1 MASLTGWFHL
11 ELSGR
16 SLKLRFL
23 RHLVQTIT
31 SHLML
36 FNLDINGGL
45 MKGVTKASF
54 RVAQMSVRMFVPF
67 VSSKKQIHPA
77 CQPQQAHW
85 RQRQQ
90 RQLFLNRVR
99 QGVSAQSVILALV
112 AALSSQSQSI
122 PRATQ
127 RFLKLHQRTGP
138 FHQASLNLL
147 ELVLCFHHKQVKE
160 EQLQLLPPIAG
171 ETRTTG
177 VFRQ

>member
-1 MASLTGWFHL
+1 M
-11 ELSGR
+11 
-16 SLKLRFL
+16 
-23 RHLVQTIT
+23 IT
-31 SHLML
+31 SHLMS

-45 MKGVTKASF
+45 VQTVTKASF
-54 RVAQMSVRMFVPF
+54 RVVQMSVRMFVPF

-77 CQPQQAHW
+77 CQPQQPHW

-90 RQLFLNRVR
+90 RQLFPSHV
-99 QGVSAQSVILALV
+99 QQVGSAQSAIQASA

-127 RFLKLHQRTGP
+127 RFLKLHQRLGP
-138 FHQASLNLL
+138 FQQASLNLL
-147 ELVLCFHHKQVKE
+147 ELVLCFHQKQVKE

-171 ETRTTG
+171 ETRATG